1 MNYHLRNKKNMV
13 AGNGNFEQIG
23 PSRKKLDTNI
33 FPTVFEYDWL
43 EKIFKKWLKFDVRK
57 VSLLYPLLN
66 KLGSNVNKFIFEWIN
81 EETENE

>member
-1 MNYHLRNKKNMV
+1 VALRLRKFQTLLSGLLILIKLGKSMNYHLRNKKNMV

-43 EKIFKKWLKFDVRK
+43 EKIFKK
-57 VSLLYPLLN
+57 
-66 KLGSNVNKFIFEWIN
+66 
-81 EETENE
+81 